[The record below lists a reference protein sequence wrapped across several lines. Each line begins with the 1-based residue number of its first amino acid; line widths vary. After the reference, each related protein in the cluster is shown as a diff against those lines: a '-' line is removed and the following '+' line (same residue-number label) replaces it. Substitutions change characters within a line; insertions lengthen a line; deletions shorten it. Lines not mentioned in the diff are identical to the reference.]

1 MSFQITLSGRP
12 VESNVIYATAKRA
25 EHVAACRY
33 SDPPVTAPACPHI
46 PRRTWLEKGYRVE
59 RAQPWPENPPDTIM
73 ESLKHPS
80 PKCPGG
86 PVLAVLP
93 QLWKRPAI
101 RPSYE
106 QTMKLDHRD
115 KMERFRARQHFQE
128 MERREGRGANDSQ
141 CWKQMSN
148 GLPCLLPRGHE
159 GPHTL

>member
-1 MSFQITLSGRP
+1 MSFQITLSGCP
-12 VESNVIYATAKRA
+12 VESSTSYLTYKRA
-25 EHVAACRY
+25 AHVAACRY

-46 PRRTWLEKGYRVE
+46 PRRTWLEKGYRIE
-59 RAQPWPENPPDTIM
+59 PAQSPPLPAEDWRVKAIQNPG
-73 ESLKHPS
+73 HA
-80 PKCPGG
+80 CPGG

-106 QTMKLDHRD
+106 QTMKLDHRE
-115 KMERFRARQHFQE
+115 KMERLRARQHFRE

-141 CWKQMSN
+141 CWHQMSN